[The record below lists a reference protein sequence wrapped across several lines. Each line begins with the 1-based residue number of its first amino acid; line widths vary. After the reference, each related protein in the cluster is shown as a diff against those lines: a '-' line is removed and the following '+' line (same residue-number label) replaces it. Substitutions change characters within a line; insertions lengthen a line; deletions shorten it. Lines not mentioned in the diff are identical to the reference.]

1 MASYSEYI
9 EKIKQEGFRPCV
21 IGAMV
26 CSGLIGLSKS
36 NKYPGYEFLQGG
48 INYGETPIE
57 AIERETIEELGF
69 WFHKECNF
77 PPKRH
82 QFLFE
87 DRMEMK
93 VKEPV
98 ISDKGPIKTKGKHY
112 LIYALEINP
121 ENEKLPQ
128 INPDD
133 FEFRGTT
140 VKFHEHKWVT
150 KAEALKL
157 IEQITNPKKMEIAKR
172 TIGILAELGYC
183 SHDLDL

>member
-1 MASYSEYI
+1 MVTYSQYI
-9 EKIKQEGFRPCV
+9 EKVKSEGFRPCV
-21 IGAMV
+21 IAAMV
-26 CSGLIGLSKS
+26 CNGLIGLSRS

-77 PPKRH
+77 PHKRN

-87 DRMEMK
+87 DQLEMK

-98 ISDKGPIKTKGKHY
+98 MSDKGSIKARGKHY
-112 LIYALEINP
+112 LVYALEIEPTNQ
-121 ENEKLPQ
+121 KLPG

-133 FEFRGTT
+133 FKFQGTT
-140 VKFHEHKWVT
+140 VKFHEQKWVT
-150 KAEALKL
+150 RNEAMQL
-157 IEQITNPKKMEIAKR
+157 IQKIANPKKKEIAKR
-172 TIGILAELGYC
+172 AIEMLADLGYC
-183 SHDLDL
+183 S